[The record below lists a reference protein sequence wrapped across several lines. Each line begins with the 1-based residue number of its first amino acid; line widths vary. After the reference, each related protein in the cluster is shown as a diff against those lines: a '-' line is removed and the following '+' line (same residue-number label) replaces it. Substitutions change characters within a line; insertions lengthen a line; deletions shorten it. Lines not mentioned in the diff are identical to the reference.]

1 MKKGLFI
8 IVVLLFS
15 FILCA
20 CEENNVTPQ
29 VNQGAI
35 DQVIA
40 SIDGLPLEEDVEIED
55 EWMIDDIETKYGN
68 LTDEEKKL
76 VTNYSVYLTIKE
88 KIASLK
94 QAIIDEDS
102 AQPVIKLIVNLPKE
116 NKVTLKSKEKIEEAR
131 KAYDELTDGA
141 KEFVSN
147 YEYLLKVEKV
157 YNQLVLEEEWQ
168 TKADLVIELISSLPN
183 MSNLTIN
190 DEEKVINAR
199 KEYDALP
206 NESKEK
212 VLNYQTLCTLE
223 NLIDL
228 LKKELDF
235 DVTTIMNCISDV
247 ANTDTVDELILE
259 NEYVTVEWSSSNND
273 LYYFEDGYGKVNI
286 LNQTYKKQV
295 IYVTANIKTNDG
307 TNVTLSKEVTVN
319 PIKFEELPKNPVA
332 TYFAVG
338 ALSAYKNNSDR
349 YMKEKTIFSDKAK
362 EVLDIVYYAFAYVD
376 NGGNLVL
383 GDESVLPE
391 IMELKKHNVRIVLV
405 INGVSAQYSQIIK
418 NLTSLPN
425 TRLKF
430 INNIMNTVEKYKFDG
445 VDIDWESAA
454 GCYVE
459 AEKMN
464 SLIKE
469 LRHEMNRRQDSGGS
483 GYYLSCAIPGTSWG
497 TATDR
502 FDLKTISEYVDYINM
517 MAYDLNNPDKTTH
530 LSSMYTSSNDNGYGF
545 GCDYAVK
552 LYQSRGVPAEKIII
566 GSAGYGKAYKVSGT
580 FTGKYPAL
588 GVPGKLT
595 IVPNVSGSFDSG
607 TLYGSAVTA
616 LMNSGKYEKY
626 TEYNS
631 SGKIVGSF
639 LFSKTDNIF
648 VTYESEE
655 VIRAKYEYAT
665 NHEGMGIMS
674 WCYTEDT
681 SDNYINSIYDMK
693 VNKK

>member
-1 MKKGLFI
+1 MRKGLVI
-8 IVVLLFS
+8 IVILLFS

-20 CEENNVTPQ
+20 CEENVTPQ

-40 SIDGLPLEEDVEIED
+40 SIDGLPLEEEIEIED
-55 EWMIDDIETKYGN
+55 EWMIDDIEAKYGK
-68 LTDEEKKL
+68 LTEEEKKL
-76 VTNYSVYLTIKE
+76 VTNYSVYITIKE

-131 KAYDELTDGA
+131 RAYDELTDGA

-147 YEYLLKVEKV
+147 YDYLLKVEKV

-168 TKADLVIELISSLPN
+168 TKADLVTELISNLPN
-183 MSNLTIN
+183 MSNLTIT

-199 KEYDALP
+199 KEYNALP
-206 NESKEK
+206 DEAKEK

-286 LNQTYKKQV
+286 LNQTYKKQI

-349 YMKEKTIFSDKAK
+349 YMKEKTIFSEKAK

-376 NGGNLVL
+376 NGGNLLL

-391 IMELKKHNVRIVLV
+391 MMELKKHNVRIVLV
-405 INGVSAQYSQIIK
+405 INGVSAQYSQIFK
-418 NLTSLPN
+418 NLTSLAN

-430 INNIMNTVEKYKFDG
+430 INNIMDTVEKYKFDG

-459 AEKMN
+459 ADKMN

-552 LYQSRGVPAEKIII
+552 LYQNRGVPAEKIII

-588 GVPGKLT
+588 GVDGKLT

-631 SGKIVGSF
+631 SGKIVGSY
-639 LFSKTDNIF
+639 LYSKTDSIF

-655 VIRAKYEYAT
+655 VIIAKYEYAT
-665 NHEGMGIMS
+665 NYEGMGIMS